1 MSTFLKPA
9 ISLSNALRF
18 KAKFLLLA
26 CIFFVPILI
35 GSAWIVQEQNA
46 LIAQYQEELIGQ
58 QQIQQT
64 VALEKAIANTRID
77 KSSLSSVKNKISALG
92 SSQYISSSALS
103 KTWQTLLA
111 SDNETQTNH
120 YSKVYEQSL
129 SLREN
134 IAALSGLTREGD
146 AIAFYFA
153 EASSQ
158 RIPALLEYLKR
169 LQAISAQIITQ
180 GFDAESYTLV
190 VALDKRIDELQVQ
203 LAKTMSQL
211 KRVAKQEISSFL
223 PKYTELNKQLDDYQ
237 QTLHQQMIDPD
248 DISLSESQAKAFA
261 NNIYKQTESL
271 LNISDKLLLTR
282 IHYLN
287 DMSMQALWILAIVL
301 TLVILLISYLLMG
314 IYYSLIN
321 NVNAINQA
329 AKYLGDGDFS
339 QLLQVNAADEL
350 GDIAKN
356 FSQMQ
361 QKIHQLLSAFSS
373 DINTLRDS
381 ANNIHQLTDNME
393 QNIAQQQQNTHSV
406 VQSIN
411 EVNGSVQVI
420 SESTSATQELTQQAS
435 EHANQGKDII
445 TGTAQTIIKI
455 SEEVNSSASII
466 DELAGYSNDIGQFV
480 KVIKEIADQTNLLA
494 LNAAIE
500 AARAGEQGRGFAVV
514 ADEVRTLASRTQ
526 DSTAEI
532 QRIIELL
539 QSGTSK
545 SVEAMHQGVAMAGQG
560 VEKTSLVSSTFSE
573 VTNNVDEIVGATL
586 QISTA
591 VNQQEVMVKEMAQNT
606 DSIAQGADQVMQ
618 SAKDAASA
626 GESLLTLADHLSQQ
640 LAQFKLHS

>member
-1 MSTFLKPA
+1 MSVFLKPA

-26 CIFFVPILI
+26 CIFFLPILV
-35 GSAWIVQEQNA
+35 GSAWIVQKQNA
-46 LIAQYQEELIGQ
+46 LIAQYQQEILGLH
-58 QQIQQT
+58 QIQQT
-64 VALEKAIANTRID
+64 VALEKTIANTRID
-77 KSSLSSVKNKISALG
+77 KSALSSVKDKISVL
-92 SSQYISSSALS
+92 ISSKSIPSSILS
-103 KTWQTLLA
+103 TTWQKLLTSNTEA
-111 SDNETQTNH
+111 QANS
-120 YSKVYEQSL
+120 YSKVYQQSL

-134 IAALSGLTREGD
+134 IAALSGLTREAD

-169 LQAISAQIITQ
+169 LQAINEQIIIQ

-203 LAKTMSQL
+203 LAKTISQL
-211 KRVAKQEISSFL
+211 KRVANKELSTFL
-223 PKYTELNKQLDDYQ
+223 PKYTQLNMQLDDYQ
-237 QTLHQQMIDPD
+237 QELHQKMIDPD
-248 DISLSESQAKAFA
+248 DISLNQNQATALA
-261 NNIYKQTESL
+261 NNVYKKTNSL
-271 LNISDKLLLTR
+271 LNSSDQLLLAR
-282 IHYLN
+282 IHQLN
-287 DMSMQALWILAIVL
+287 DMSVQALWILAIVL

-339 QLLQVNAADEL
+339 QLLHVNASDEL

-361 QKIHQLLSAFSS
+361 QKIHQLLSDFAG

-393 QNIAQQQQNTHSV
+393 QSIAQQQQNTHSM

-411 EVNGSVQVI
+411 EVSGSVEVI
-420 SESTSATQELTQQAS
+420 SESTTATQQLTEQAS

-445 TGTAQTIIKI
+445 SGTAQTIIQI

-545 SVEAMHQGVAMAGQG
+545 SVEAMNQGVAMAGKG

-591 VNQQEVMVKEMAQNT
+591 VNQQETMVKEMAHNT

-626 GESLLTLADHLSQQ
+626 GENLLALADHLSQQ
-640 LAQFKLHS
+640 LVQFKLHS